1 MSRLTKR
8 DGNIAVRVGG
18 CTKRHDPVF
27 DKLAHYEDLEEQG
40 RLIQS
45 PFQVGETVWCME
57 ENYDYTWEVTGYLF
71 MGVCGDYIIVSSEY
85 MGYEFEEQLEA
96 MCEDMV
102 EDCSLDIY
110 IFHKSRAFKTKEE
123 AEAKLEEM
131 KGE

>member
-8 DGNIAVRVGG
+8 HGKHAVQIGAETR
-18 CTKRHDPVF
+18 RHDEAWL
-27 DKLAHYEDLEEQG
+27 KLAHYEDLEEQ
-40 RLIQS
+40 I
-45 PFQVGETVWCME
+45 GETVWCLV

-110 IFHKSRAFKTKEE
+110 IFHKSRVFKTKAE
-123 AEAKLEEM
+123 AEAKLAEKE
-131 KGE
+131 